1 MRLYYKLSSHPLWPK
16 LLLTRTPPKVIL
28 EHPRGETVI
37 KAPSIFRA
45 NRSSQNCPVCETFDS
60 AKQLRTM
67 PLFIFSVHTSESA
80 EENLARVPY
89 TCSHLPPPLWERK
102 DTSSVSLRRHSAR
115 SDTRRRNHLHMSTP
129 GGGLRCGFHSTFSCS
144 RLRSPPSVR
153 AVLSALIAPQCT
165 CVTSLLWNPNDNKCE
180 SKDVHRRRSGDD
192 LEMIWRTRHRWDNN
206 EPLVCQLLS
215 EQTCASSSNMHA
227 AKNWTIQKLN

>member
-60 AKQLRTM
+60 AKQLRTL
-67 PLFIFSVHTSESA
+67 PLLFLVYTPLKVLRRTWHGSHTRAHTCPPLSESEKIRHPRVSA
-80 EENLARVPY
+80 DTAHARTLAAVTTS
-89 TCSHLPPPLWERK
+89 TC
-102 DTSSVSLRRHSAR
+102 
-115 SDTRRRNHLHMSTP
+115 RRR

-165 CVTSLLWNPNDNKCE
+165 CVTSLL
-180 SKDVHRRRSGDD
+180 
-192 LEMIWRTRHRWDNN
+192 
-206 EPLVCQLLS
+206 
-215 EQTCASSSNMHA
+215 
-227 AKNWTIQKLN
+227 